1 MRGLD
6 AALLSD
12 DKMHRNGTKLC
23 ERRCRLDIRKRL
35 FTVRVVKHWHKLP
48 REVIDALCHEPL

>member
-12 DKMHRNGTKLC
+12 DKMC